1 MSLDAIGIV
10 SDDPARA
17 VAFYKL
23 LGLELV
29 KHSEA
34 EHYEASLPSGLR
46 LMLDSVALI
55 KSFDPSFEKT
65 RGTGP
70 VLCFKQASAT
80 AVNAL
85 YDRITGAGFRGVK
98 APWDAFWGQR
108 YACVADA
115 DGNQVDL
122 FAPL

>member
-23 LGLELV
+23 LGVELV
-29 KHSEA
+29 KYSDA
-34 EHYEASLPSGLR
+34 EHYEASTPSGLR

-55 KSFDPSFEKT
+55 KGFDPTFEKR
-65 RGTGP
+65 RGTGLA
-70 VLCFKQASAT
+70 LCFRQASAA
-80 AVNAL
+80 AVDDV
-85 YDRITGAGFRGVK
+85 YGRITGAGYPSIK

-108 YACVADA
+108 YACVADP
-115 DGNQVDL
+115 DGNQIDL